1 MDKIKKKKKKK
12 DYPNTLELAVGG
24 DGLRKP
30 KCWEREWSKVGGTL

>member
-1 MDKIKKKKKKK
+1 MDKIKKKKK